1 MTRRQRLL
9 ARILFF
15 VYLATVAFL
24 CFGRFDNVPEVE
36 KYILGI
42 PTDKIVHFLM
52 FFPFPILAFLAFD
65 RFTETWWSSVL
76 WTLGTFVAGALIA
89 AGTEYGQARLT
100 TWRSG
105 DPLDL
110 TADLL
115 ALGISS
121 LLVFGIDL
129 WKQHRKHA

>member
-9 ARILFF
+9 ARILF
-15 VYLATVAFL
+15 VLYLAAVAYL
-24 CFGRFDNVPEVE
+24 CFGRFDDMPDVE
-36 KYILGI
+36 KYIFGI
-42 PTDKIVHFLM
+42 PTDKVVHFLM

-65 RFTETWWSSVL
+65 RYTEKFWSTVL
-76 WTLGTFVAGALIA
+76 WTLGTFAAGALLA

-110 TADLL
+110 RADLI

-121 LLVFGIDL
+121 LLVFCIDL

>member
-9 ARILFF
+9 ARILF
-15 VYLATVAFL
+15 VLYLAAVAYL
-24 CFGRFDNVPEVE
+24 CFGRFDDMPDVE
-36 KYILGI
+36 KYIFGI
-42 PTDKIVHFLM
+42 PTDKAVHFLM

-65 RFTETWWSSVL
+65 RYTEKFWSTVL
-76 WTLGTFVAGALIA
+76 WTLGTFAAGALLA

-110 TADLL
+110 RADLI

-121 LLVFGIDL
+121 LLVFCIDL

>member
-9 ARILFF
+9 ARILF
-15 VYLATVAFL
+15 VLYLAAVACL
-24 CFGRFDNVPEVE
+24 CFGRFDDMPDVE
-36 KYILGI
+36 KYIFGI
-42 PTDKIVHFLM
+42 PTDKVVHFLM

-65 RFTETWWSSVL
+65 RYTEKFWSTVL
-76 WTLGTFVAGALIA
+76 WTLGTFAAGALLA

-110 TADLL
+110 RADLI
-115 ALGISS
+115 ALGVSS
-121 LLVFGIDL
+121 LLVFCIDL